1 MAMTAWATEGLTLR
15 ADREDHHIAALA
27 ALAITIQVAE
37 AALPSP
43 VPGVKPGL
51 ANVITLYVLFTAGWR
66 AAVQVAVLRVLGAS
80 LLLGTFGSPAFVL
93 SLSGA
98 LAAVASMGLTHR
110 LPATG
115 PVGVSAVAGMAHM
128 GAQFLVAWT
137 WLLPVPGL
145 VHLLP
150 VLLSF
155 ALGFG
160 ILSGMIAM
168 SLMERTGEV
177 ETP

>member
-1 MAMTAWATEGLTLR
+1 MTASGTDRITLDATG
-15 ADREDHHIAALA
+15 EDHRVAALA

-51 ANVITLYVLFTAGWR
+51 ANVVTLVVLLRMGWH
-66 AAVQVAVLRVLGAS
+66 AAAQVALLRVLGAS

-98 LAAVASMGLTHR
+98 LAAVASMGLTRR

-115 PVGVSAVAGMAHM
+115 PVGIGAVSAMAHM
-128 GAQFLVAWT
+128 GAQFLVAWY

-160 ILSGMIAM
+160 ILSGMIAGM
-168 SLMERTGEV
+168 LLRDNSTAG
-177 ETP
+177 PDA

>member
-1 MAMTAWATEGLTLR
+1 MATTASVTDGVTLYAGR
-15 ADREDHHIAALA
+15 DDHRVAALA

-51 ANVITLYVLFTAGWR
+51 ANVITLVVLYRLGWS
-66 AAVQVAVLRVLGAS
+66 AAAQVALLRVLGAS

-98 LAAVASMGLTHR
+98 LAAVASMALTVR

-115 PVGVSAVAGMAHM
+115 PVGIGAVAAMAHM
-128 GAQFLVAWT
+128 GAQFVVAWT

-145 VHLLP
+145 VTLLP

-155 ALGFG
+155 SLAFG
-160 ILSGMIAM
+160 ILSGMITVKLLSDSRSA
-168 SLMERTGEV
+168 E
-177 ETP
+177 P

>member
-1 MAMTAWATEGLTLR
+1 MTDSATDGVRLH
-15 ADREDHHIAALA
+15 AGREDHRIAALA
-27 ALAITIQVAE
+27 ALAITIQLAE

-51 ANVITLYVLFTAGWR
+51 ANVITLFVLLTMGWR
-66 AAVQVAVLRVLGAS
+66 AAAQVALLRVLGAS

-98 LAAVASMGLTHR
+98 CAAVASMGLTRH

-115 PVGVSAVAGMAHM
+115 PVGISAVAGLCHM
-128 GAQFLVAWT
+128 TAQFLVAWF

-145 VHLLP
+145 VNLLP

-155 ALGFG
+155 ALAFG
-160 ILSGMIAM
+160 ILSGMIAAM
-168 SLMERTGEV
+168 LLTRHAGKEA
-177 ETP
+177 P

>member
-1 MAMTAWATEGLTLR
+1 MTASVTDSLTLR
-15 ADREDHHIAALA
+15 ATREDHRVAALA

-43 VPGVKPGL
+43 LPGVKPGL
-51 ANVITLYVLFTAGWR
+51 ANVITLLVLLQMGWR
-66 AAVQVAVLRVLGAS
+66 AAAQVALLRVLGAS

-98 LAAVASMGLTHR
+98 LAAVAAMGIAR
-110 LPATG
+110 IVPATG
-115 PVGVSAVAGMAHM
+115 PVGIGAVSSLAHM
-128 GAQFLVAWT
+128 SAQFLVAWY

-145 VHLLP
+145 IHLLP

-160 ILSGMIAM
+160 ILSGMIA
-168 SLMERTGEV
+168 SALLSDTNRTV
-177 ETP
+177 TR

>member
-1 MAMTAWATEGLTLR
+1 MTALATDGLTLH
-15 ADREDHHIAALA
+15 AGREDHRIAALA
-27 ALAITIQVAE
+27 ALAITIQMAE
-37 AALPSP
+37 AAIPSP

-51 ANVITLYVLFTAGWR
+51 ANVITLYVLFSQGWS
-66 AAVQVAVLRVLGAS
+66 AAAQVALLRVLGAS
-80 LLLGTFGSPAFVL
+80 LLLGTFGSPAFVM

-98 LAAVASMGLTHR
+98 LAAVGSMWFTAR

-115 PVGVSAVAGMAHM
+115 PVGISAVAGLAHM
-128 GAQFLVAWT
+128 TAQFLVAWY

-145 VHLLP
+145 LALLP

-160 ILSGMIAM
+160 ILSGMIAAV
-168 SLMERTGEV
+168 LLKEHELQP
-177 ETP
+177 TP

>member
-1 MAMTAWATEGLTLR
+1 MTASATDRITLY
-15 ADREDHHIAALA
+15 ADREDHRIAALA

-51 ANVITLYVLFTAGWR
+51 ANVVTLVVLLQLGWR
-66 AAVQVAVLRVLGAS
+66 AAAQVAVLRVLGAS

-98 LAAVASMGLTHR
+98 LAAAATMALTVR

-115 PVGVSAVAGMAHM
+115 PVGISAVAAMAHM
-128 GAQFLVAWT
+128 AAQFLVAWF

-145 VHLLP
+145 VNLLP

-160 ILSGMIAM
+160 ILSGMIAATLLE
-168 SLMERTGEV
+168 SSTGDAA
-177 ETP
+177 P

>member
-1 MAMTAWATEGLTLR
+1 MTASVTESLTLQ
-15 ADREDHHIAALA
+15 ASREDHRVAALA

-43 VPGVKPGL
+43 LPGVKPGL
-51 ANVITLYVLFTAGWR
+51 ANVVTLVVLFQIGWR
-66 AAVQVAVLRVLGAS
+66 AAAQVALLRVFGAS

-98 LAAVASMGLTHR
+98 LAAVAGMGMAR
-110 LPATG
+110 ALPATG
-115 PVGVSAVAGMAHM
+115 PVGIGTVSGLAHM
-128 GAQFLVAWT
+128 SAQFLVAWY

-145 VHLLP
+145 IHLLP

-155 ALGFG
+155 ALCFG
-160 ILSGMIAM
+160 ILSGMITSVLLKDAN
-168 SLMERTGEV
+168 RTV
-177 ETP
+177 DQ